1 MIPNDFSYF
10 KNLSLSKYYLIES
23 PFYFFLSLV
32 WYFVF
37 ELVDLDEIKLLLKDY
52 WSLFVLIVYY
62 RFWGSVSLFVAEI
75 EVF

>member
-1 MIPNDFSYF
+1 
-10 KNLSLSKYYLIES
+10 
-23 PFYFFLSLV
+23 
-32 WYFVF
+32 
-37 ELVDLDEIKLLLKDY
+37 LDEIKLLLKDY